1 MRWLRCA
8 LPVLAA
14 AFFVGCSG
22 VQDSTIIR
30 SYGNSL
36 GINCD
41 IAETIDPKVVTI
53 VAACRDEWD
62 GGKLV
67 VSSASTQPNATFT
80 DFFNLVA
87 EFGMGVVTPI
97 VAGLAL

>member
-1 MRWLRCA
+1 MRLA
-8 LPVLAA
+8 LLAA
-14 AFFVGCSG
+14 ALLLSGCSG

-30 SYGNSL
+30 SYGTSL

-41 IAETIDPKVVTI
+41 IAETIDPKVITV

-67 VSSASTQPNATFT
+67 VASASTQSNATFA
-80 DFFNLVA
+80 DFFNILA